1 MVALDVGRGQ
11 LAWKLRQDPRVVVI
25 EGVNARSLE
34 PDMLPHD
41 CRRFDVVTIDVA
53 FISITLI
60 LARIPP
66 LMAPDSHVVAL
77 VKPQF
82 EAGRSEVGNRGVIT
96 DPDVHGA
103 RHQGRGGC
111 GRCDRIEPCCRLPLS
126 DHGSRGQ
133 PGVFPA
139 PTSMTAPTEPVSEPS
154 PIRTVGIVAKD
165 RVPEA
170 AQVVAGISEWL
181 AERGIDT
188 RLDTA
193 TAELAEQGAA
203 DALSKADLPSHVDL
217 IPRPRR
223 RRHASRRGPR
233 CGRFRRRHPGVL
245 AVNFGSLGFLTEVT
259 LPELYGALD
268 GVLAGAARIDERQ
281 MLHAEV
287 MRDGQQAASRLA
299 LNDVVIS
306 RAALSNII
314 GFSVSVGSQFLT
326 SVRADGLIIASPTGS
341 TAHNMAAGGPIVHPL
356 VDAILLTPIA
366 PHTLTN
372 RPIVIP
378 QHDADSR
385 HTQSPRRPTVGVR
398 QLRRTVRP
406 RDGERRRGHGFAR
419 APPLEGRSIGGP

>member
-1 MVALDVGRGQ
+1 
-11 LAWKLRQDPRVVVI
+11 
-25 EGVNARSLE
+25 
-34 PDMLPHD
+34 
-41 CRRFDVVTIDVA
+41 
-53 FISITLI
+53 
-60 LARIPP
+60 
-66 LMAPDSHVVAL
+66 
-77 VKPQF
+77 
-82 EAGRSEVGNRGVIT
+82 
-96 DPDVHGA
+96 
-103 RHQGRGGC
+103 
-111 GRCDRIEPCCRLPLS
+111 
-126 DHGSRGQ
+126 
-133 PGVFPA
+133 
-139 PTSMTAPTEPVSEPS
+139 MTAPTEPVSEPS

-217 IPRPRR
+217 ILVLGGDGTLLGVARGVV
-223 RRHASRRGPR
+223 ASDADIP
-233 CGRFRRRHPGVL
+233 VL

-378 QHDADSR
+378 STTPIHVTPSLQDDR
-385 HTQSPRRPTVGVR
+385 QSAFVSFDGQSGLEMASGDVVTVS
-398 QLRRTVRP
+398 
-406 RDGERRRGHGFAR
+406 R
-419 APPLEGRSIGGP
+419 APRPLRVVRSEARDYFAVLREKLKWGQR